1 MSESISRKALR
12 GALYGFIGWV
22 FPITLSFF
30 ATRILVL
37 RMGTEEYGIYSLIVG
52 FISYLFV
59 FNLSRAVTKHVA
71 ASSQESSE
79 VISTTFFLS
88 LMFASLITILILLLS
103 SRLTLEVLRVDV
115 RWQVEVIKGLQ
126 IAAISVFFLMI
137 GQTFIAIIHGLQ
149 RFDIYSKITSAF
161 NLLLI
166 IGNVLIVL
174 YGHGFL
180 ALLIWNLF
188 IVIFNTM
195 VFYAISRKLL
205 PDLQFFKLPRKAA
218 IFEVFRY
225 AGSNLGYQIL
235 ANLFF
240 LLERSWIIRNFGS
253 SDLSYYALPMMV
265 GIQMHFFITSFIQF
279 VFPLASELNSDPKRL
294 EQLYTKGIKYVFI
307 MTLFLAIF
315 LILQRKAFL
324 HLWLG
329 GEFVEK
335 SGNLLVIHVITYSLI
350 ALIGIIW
357 SIFDGIGLPH
367 ISFIS
372 YSISFVIAVILMF
385 LLGIYGIDWVGII
398 RLISTVVLLAFA
410 IYFER
415 TYINKR
421 LLGFWMKLLTK
432 GLIIILFFVALNAIL
447 ESFNLSP
454 GISLSVFLFTSLP
467 MYFLLLLLLRLI
479 TFEEVAVFKLLSKL
493 RAC

>member
-1 MSESISRKALR
+1 VSESISRKALR

-37 RMGTEEYGIYSLIVG
+37 EMGTEEYGIYSLIVG

-71 ASSQESSE
+71 ASTQESSE

-88 LMFASLITILILLLS
+88 LVVASVIAVSILVLS
-103 SRLTLEVLRVDV
+103 NRLTQDILRVDAK
-115 RWQVEVIKGLQ
+115 WQVEVIKGLK

-149 RFDIYSKITSAF
+149 RFDIYSKITSAI

-166 IGNVLIVL
+166 IGNVVIVL

-195 VFYAISRKLL
+195 AFYTVSRRLL
-205 PDLQFFKLPRKAA
+205 PELQFFKLPRKTA
-218 IFEVFRY
+218 ILEVFKY
-225 AGSNLGYQIL
+225 GGSNLGYQIL

-240 LLERSWIIRNFGS
+240 LFERSWIIRNFGS
-253 SDLSYYALPMMV
+253 SELSYYALPMTV
-265 GIQMHFFITSFIQF
+265 AIQMHFFITSFIQF
-279 VFPLASELNSDPKRL
+279 AFPLASELNNDPKRL
-294 EQLYTKGIKYVFI
+294 EQLYTKGIKYVFL
-307 MTLFLAIF
+307 MTLFLAAF

-324 HLWLG
+324 HLWLNDA
-329 GEFVEK
+329 FVEK

-372 YSISFVIAVILMF
+372 YSISFVLGVVLM
-385 LLGIYGIDWVGII
+385 LSLGIHGIDWVGIT
-398 RLISTVVLLAFA
+398 RLISTAVLLVFA
-410 IYFER
+410 LYFER
-415 TYINKR
+415 MHINNR
-421 LLGFWMKLLTK
+421 LLGFWIRLLTK
-432 GLIIILFFVALNAIL
+432 GLIIILFFVALNALL

-454 GISLSVFLFTSLP
+454 SISLSVFLFISLP

-479 TFEEVAVFKLLSKL
+479 TFEEIAVFKVLSKL
-493 RAC
+493 RA